1 MKNSFFK
8 QAEEGNKNALLKKE
22 IIRLYFTCGDV
33 SITDLSEEMGLSV
46 PTVTKLVRELID
58 EGFVLDFGKHGT
70 NGGRKPNIYGV
81 NPAAGYFIGVDIK
94 KDIVEVGV
102 MDFKGMMLELR
113 TEIPFFME
121 NSMASLEE
129 LSRIIN
135 EFIDSIPIPREKIL
149 ATGLNLS
156 GRVNSGSGY
165 SYSYYFMEE
174 APLTMMLEA
183 RIGCTV
189 FVENDSRAMAYGEYL
204 AGVASSEKN
213 MLFINASWGL
223 GAGFIIDGKLFYG
236 KSGFSGEFGHFPFFE
251 NEIICRCGKRGCL
264 ETGASGSAVHRI
276 FMERLRGGAVS
287 MLSDKFNAGENITL
301 HDIMNALSKEDVLAI
316 EVMEQV
322 GHSLGKAISGLI
334 NLFNPELIVIGGTLA
349 EAKDYLM
356 LPLKSSINK
365 YSLILVS
372 KDTSIKLSKPNV
384 KIGVIGACMLTR
396 DKTLGLI

>member
-8 QAEEGNKNALLKKE
+8 QAEEGNKNAILKRE
-22 IIRLYFTCGDV
+22 TIRRYFASGDV
-33 SITDLSEEMGLSV
+33 SIIDLSEEMGLSV

-58 EGFVLDFGKHGT
+58 EGFVLDFGKQGT

-94 KDIVEVGV
+94 NDFVEIGA
-102 MDFKGMMLELR
+102 MDFKGAMIELR
-113 TEIPFFME
+113 TGIPFTME
-121 NSMASLEE
+121 NTMASLEE
-129 LSRIIN
+129 LSQVIN
-135 EFIDSIPIPREKIL
+135 QFIDTIPIAREKML
-149 ATGLNLS
+149 AVGINLS
-156 GRVNSGSGY
+156 GRVNSRSGY
-165 SYSYYFMEE
+165 SYSYYFLEE
-174 APLTMMLEA
+174 APLTMMLESK
-183 RIGCTV
+183 IGCSV
-189 FVENDSRAMAYGEYL
+189 FIENDSRAMAYGEYK
-204 AGVASSEKN
+204 AGVGNNEET

-236 KSGFSGEFGHFPFFE
+236 KSGFSGEFGHFPFFD

-276 FMERLRGGAVS
+276 FMERLKGGAVS
-287 MLSDKFNAGENITL
+287 MLSEKFAAGDKISL
-301 HDIMNALSKEDVLAI
+301 DDIMTALGKEDVLAI

-322 GHSLGKAISGLI
+322 GHALGKAISGLI

-365 YSLILVS
+365 HSLILVS
-372 KDTSIKLSKPNV
+372 KDTTVKLSRPNS
-384 KIGVIGACMLTR
+384 KIGVKGACMLTR